1 MKYRLYGKDGI
12 TPSEH
17 QKLVDL
23 GLIKKK
29 ELQLGDIK
37 QKIKVKK
44 KVLKKWTNSE
54 TGEMMQR
61 ISEKSGSND
70 SAYTSKTLNQYIY
83 NDDEDFLRAN
93 SGF

>member
-1 MKYRLYGKDGI
+1 MFFL
-12 TPSEH
+12 TA
-17 QKLVDL
+17 Q
-23 GLIKKK
+23 GLFIM
-29 ELQLGDIK
+29 EQYLS
-37 QKIKVKK
+37 VKK
-44 KVLKKWTNSE
+44 KILKKWTNSE

-93 SGF
+93 SGFQIRPLNPDIYGA